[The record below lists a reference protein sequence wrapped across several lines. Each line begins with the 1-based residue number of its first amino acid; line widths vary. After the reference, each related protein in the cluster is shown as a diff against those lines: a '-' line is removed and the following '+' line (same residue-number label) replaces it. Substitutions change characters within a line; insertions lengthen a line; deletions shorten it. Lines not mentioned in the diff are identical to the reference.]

1 MFFDQFSRLCAE
13 NGTTPTEFVTRTLKL
28 SSSKTTAWKNGSIPK
43 YEILQS
49 IAAYFNVTVG
59 YLFDGTV
66 TDALSTEEKEL
77 LSYYNVI
84 AKEQQQRLIGRAELL
99 AEQSAECQP
108 QPSDNPVITQ
118 SGVPEED
125 PEQGEDR
132 IIYIEAYSLPASAG
146 SGVDLD
152 GCEKEQIAVRET
164 DMTSDAN
171 FAIRVSGK
179 SMEPSYHDG
188 DIVLV
193 RTQPEVELGQ
203 IGIFT
208 VNDMGYI
215 KQRGKHELI
224 SLNRQYDNIPI
235 SASDSCYCRGLV
247 IGILDPDDL
256 AD

>member
-1 MFFDQFSRLCAE
+1 MFYDNLVKACRKENCKITPIVAE
-13 NGTTPTEFVTRTLKL
+13 CGGAK
-28 SSSKTTAWKNGSIPK
+28 GSISNWKKGATPNSDIVAK
-43 YEILQS
+43 L
-49 IAAYFNVTVG
+49 AVRLNVSTDFLIFGVEPTVE
-59 YLFDGTV
+59 LSE
-66 TDALSTEEKEL
+66 DAEKL
-77 LSYYNVI
+77 LSFYDKI
-84 AKEQQQRLIGRAELL
+84 PAKEQQRLIGRAELL